1 MRVASAEGRD
11 QASSNELV
19 CKDWAPPRTAANAS
33 IALNAIEI
41 SRYRA
46 AYGSIAYT
54 PQ

>member
-1 MRVASAEGRD
+1 MEEADLDPEARST
-11 QASSNELV
+11 LV
-19 CKDWAPPRTAANAS
+19 HVMANAS
-33 IALNAIEI
+33 IALTAIEI